1 MNLIELA
8 KRLADDVRPG
18 LKPEEIELVD
28 EFNDAGEEWLAA
40 DVAMSFAAKNAFPVD
55 GELIDEFAQYGDPK
69 RIDGVTRRSAAA
81 KPNIF

>member
-18 LKPEEIELVD
+18 LNPEQIELVD

-40 DVAMSFAAKNAFPVD
+40 DVAMAFAATNNFPVD
-55 GELIDEFAQYGDPK
+55 SALIDEFLKHGDPK
-69 RIDGVTRRSAAA
+69 RVAAITRRVAA
-81 KPNIF
+81 